1 MYGLIVLLDSVE
13 LGLDDNTVYA
23 FDSKEAATDFA
34 LERLVEYGCVQADRI
49 DREEALDEFESEL
62 GLIEM
67 FHIWPITSGEGLA

>member
-1 MYGLIVLLDSVE
+1 MYGLIVTLVSIE
-13 LGLDDNTVYA
+13 LGLDDDHIYA
-23 FDSKEAATDFA
+23 FDSKEAAIDFA
-34 LERLVEYGCVQADRI
+34 FERLVEYGCVQADRI